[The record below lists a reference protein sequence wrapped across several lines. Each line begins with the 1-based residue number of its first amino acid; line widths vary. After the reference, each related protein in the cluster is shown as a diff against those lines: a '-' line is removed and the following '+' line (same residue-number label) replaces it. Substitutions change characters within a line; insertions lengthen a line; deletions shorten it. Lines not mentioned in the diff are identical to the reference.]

1 MSFCKRQG
9 CPGIDAK
16 SDNKHGLDGM
26 DDEYKPE
33 GLFVGDTIEDQH
45 GLDGKVPR
53 AGTIGRWYDNGK
65 VGNDKRYEGTADTQV
80 GCEVEAEEREVVV
93 QEVAHP
99 DSD

>member
-16 SDNKHGLDGM
+16 GDNKHGLDGM

-33 GLFVGDTIEDQH
+33 GLLVGDTIEDQH
-45 GLDGKVPR
+45 GL
-53 AGTIGRWYDNGK
+53 NGK
-65 VGNDKRYEGTADTQV
+65 MPRTGTVGGRYNDGEVGHDKRHEGTADTQV
-80 GCEVEAEEREVVV
+80 GCEVEAEEREVVM
-93 QEVAHP
+93 QKIAHP

>member
-9 CPGIDAK
+9 CPGINAK

-53 AGTIGRWYDNGK
+53 TGTVGGRYDDGE
-65 VGNDKRYEGTADTQV
+65 VGHDKRHEGTTDTQV
-80 GCEVEAEEREVVV
+80 GCEVEAEEREVVM
-93 QEVAHP
+93 QKIAHP